1 MTNVD
6 FLYQLIDRGRQGKNI
21 GLSTGIPKIDSY
33 TGGIQKGNYTLIFA
47 LSGGGKTAYTL
58 YNNIYRPLKDN
69 PDKDIKIIYFS
80 LEMSSDTL
88 LAKLLSLYLYEEYG
102 YIISYQKLMSWTEIL
117 DDEGYEYVKKGK
129 VWLDSIVDKLLIYDE
144 SLTSKSFYA
153 IMMENLKKWGT
164 FSKSP
169 DGRRRIY
176 TKNNP
181 DQWIWVVIDHIGLCS
196 PSPGQT
202 KKQEIDDISSM
213 SVKFREICNVS
224 FYVLMQQ
231 NRNAANMDRRKAE
244 LTELSDEDLK
254 DSGNPFNDCL
264 VCIGIYHPLKYKI
277 KTHKGFPIIIENENP
292 APEDFLGLRD
302 TYRAVQLLKNRF
314 GESDKIIPVSFYGE
328 IGYWKQLPKASDIQD
343 FKPYTSLWKIKQQ
356 KIKDDIPAKD
366 IAEKKQ
372 PLTFSF

>member
-6 FLYQLIDRGRQGKNI
+6 FLYELIDRGREGKNI
-21 GLSTGIPKIDSY
+21 GLNTGIPKIDSY
-33 TGGIQKGNYTLIFA
+33 TGGIQRGNYTLIFA
-47 LSGGGKTAYTL
+47 LSGGGKTAYAL

-80 LEMSSDTL
+80 LEMSAETL
-88 LAKLLSLYLYEEYG
+88 LAKLLSLYIYEEYN
-102 YIISYQKLMSWTEIL
+102 YVISYQRLMSWTEIL
-117 DDEGYEYVKKGK
+117 DDKAYEYVKKGRD
-129 VWLDSIVDKLLIYDE
+129 WLDSIIDKLLIYDE

-153 IMMENLKKWGT
+153 IMMENLKNWGT
-164 FSKSP
+164 FSKSA

-277 KTHKGFPIIIENENP
+277 KTHKGFPIIIENDNP

-328 IGYWKQLPKASDIQD
+328 IGYWKQLPKAAEIKD
-343 FKPYTSLWKIKQQ
+343 FKPYTSLRQIKQQ
-356 KIKDDIPAKD
+356 EKEDAVPTKDLVVN
-366 IAEKKQ
+366 KQ
-372 PLTFSF
+372 PLTYSF